1 MIDLRWST
9 PARAVEV
16 GQARRGILQ
25 QHEWIRLVPGG
36 AGAAAKARLEE
47 GLNPDLVRDDLVIID
62 QSYG

>member
-16 GQARRGILQ
+16 GEARRGILQ

-36 AGAAAKARLEE
+36 AARQRKL
-47 GLNPDLVRDDLVIID
+47 GSRRASTPT
-62 QSYG
+62 